1 MLDPKYIPLF
11 IGGFIWRLYRMDL
24 LYDLCGLDH
33 QPWQK

>member
-11 IGGFIWRLYRMDL
+11 IGGFIAWICF
-24 LYDLCGLDH
+24 YDLCGLDH

>member
-11 IGGFIWRLYRMDL
+11 IGGYWRLYRMDL

-33 QPWQK
+33 QPRQK

>member
-1 MLDPKYIPLF
+1 MLDPKYPIVY
-11 IGGFIWRLYRMDL
+11 WRLYRMDL